1 MLKKIALTS
10 IALLL
15 AGAVFAPAA
24 NATGPAAT
32 VVSVSSPEQVA
43 GPFPSGLLV
52 DVTADGRSL
61 LYYRLAPRTD
71 LPGFFWYQP
80 FVRNLTTG
88 AEVLLS
94 TQDVTGFQSGTG
106 APRVAQDSFT
116 ADGTKVLFSGPNGR
130 LDASLA
136 KPRSNDLGVYV
147 RNLITGDNQLV
158 DVSTAGVGANRNSDP
173 NGISSDGRYVV
184 FSSEAI
190 NLVTNP
196 VGFDPTN
203 ASILFYYSTYIRDL
217 VTGVT
222 REVAPGAQ
230 YFDGVSGTTLGGS
243 SFRAMSP
250 NGRFIVVA
258 HRGATWIY
266 DVEADIYERFTLTGG
281 DLQSRVWDISDDG
294 RLVAFTSRQM
304 FSSDDSTAAHDA
316 YVIDR
321 STGST
326 TFISRSTDGID
337 GLPICGFAVCH
348 SRTGAISDLR
358 FVGSDGLVAFSS
370 QDRLVAEDPAAAR
383 PLDYYVRDT
392 VSRTTMLV
400 SSAPAGPN
408 AYVTSDIVTTDSG
421 DAILFRTRTA
431 ESGAPATF
439 WRVDIARTPADA
451 VPPVVTGSADFAP
464 NANGWSPL
472 GTTITWASVDP
483 EPSSGTATVPAPTVV
498 ATEGEN
504 QTITS
509 EPSCDPAGNCSTG
522 TFSIS
527 VDATPP
533 LLSAST
539 SQSPSTAAGWFTT
552 DVEFTWSCSDS
563 LSGIDG
569 SCPEAT
575 VVGGEGEGLTTSATV
590 SDRAGN
596 SASATSEPVRID
608 RTAPVTDVTAPEGW
622 TNQSVTLDL
631 VATDN
636 LSGVAQ
642 TFARVDGGE
651 TQEVV
656 TVTIAGQGSH
666 TVEYWSVDNAG
677 NIESVK
683 TATVWLE
690 FDGPD
695 VVASVSPQPNA
706 AGWNNSPVTITTVCS
721 DALSGI
727 TACSGAITLNND
739 GANQTVQVSG
749 TDGAGNTSSLSV
761 TVNIDSESPLV
772 EVVGASSNGVYPLES
787 APSPTC
793 STSDVTSGVATPA
806 ALTLSRA
813 INGVYTVQCDG
824 ATDAADNA
832 AESLSFTYRVVPSE
846 QSLLALTY
854 AYIDQGKATNKRGAK
869 TSVAVLLRVNPCAYI
884 SRVMALQSS
893 GTLTSAQASELI
905 YWARVLSPTCTS

>member
-15 AGAVFAPAA
+15 AGAAFPPAA

-43 GPFPSGLLV
+43 GPYPSGLLV
-52 DVTADGRSL
+52 DVSPDGESIL
-61 LYYRLAPRTD
+61 HFRLMPRTD
-71 LPGFFWYQP
+71 LPGFFWLQP

-106 APRVAQDSFT
+106 TPRVAQDSFT

-136 KPRSNDLGVYV
+136 KPRSNDMGVYV

-217 VTGVT
+217 ATGVT
-222 REVAPGAQ
+222 REVAPGDQ
-230 YFDGVSGTTLGGS
+230 YFDGVSGRTLGGS

-250 NGRFIVVA
+250 NGRFVVVA
-258 HRGATWIY
+258 HRGSTWIY
-266 DVEADIYERFTLTGG
+266 DVEADVYERFTLTGG

-294 RLVAFTSRQM
+294 RLVAFTTLNRL
-304 FSSDDSTAAHDA
+304 SSDDAPFGMDA
-316 YVIDR
+316 YVLDR
-321 STGST
+321 STGAT
-326 TFISRSTDGID
+326 AFVSRSTDGVD
-337 GLPICGFAVCH
+337 GTQICGFAICH
-348 SRTGAISDLR
+348 GRGYEMADVRL
-358 FVGSDGLVAFSS
+358 VGDEGLVAFRTLE
-370 QDRLVAEDPAAAR
+370 RLVAGDPAAAR
-383 PLDYYVRDT
+383 PLDYYLRDT
-392 VSRTTMLV
+392 ASGTTMLI
-400 SSAPAGPN
+400 SGAPAGPN
-408 AYVTSDIVTTDSG
+408 AYVTSDIVTTDAG
-421 DAILFRTRTA
+421 DAILFQTRTA
-431 ESGAPATF
+431 ASGAPSTF
-439 WRVDIARTPADA
+439 WRVDIARMPADA

-483 EPSSGTATVPAPTVV
+483 EPSSGTPTVPAPTIV
-498 ATEGEN
+498 ATEGED

-552 DVEFTWSCSDS
+552 DVEFSWSCSDS

-569 SCPEAT
+569 SCPEPSI
-575 VVGGEGEGLTTSATV
+575 VGGEGEGLTKSATV

-651 TQEVV
+651 AQEVA
-656 TVTIAGQGSH
+656 TVTIGGQGSH
-666 TVEYWSVDNAG
+666 TVEYWSVDSAG

-761 TVNIDSESPLV
+761 TVNIDSETPLV
-772 EVVGASSNGVYPLES
+772 EVVGASNNGVYPLES
-787 APSPTC
+787 APTPTC
-793 STSDVTSGVATPA
+793 STSDVTSGVASVAT
-806 ALTLSRA
+806 LTLERNL
-813 INGVYTVQCDG
+813 NGVYTVRCDG
-824 ATDAADNA
+824 ARDAADNA
-832 AESLSFTYRVVPSE
+832 APELSFNYRVVPSE

-854 AYIDQGKATNKRGAK
+854 AYIDQGNGTNKRGAK
-869 TSVAVLLRVNPCAYI
+869 TSVAVLLRVNTCAYI
-884 SRVMALQSS
+884 TRVMALQSS
-893 GTLTSAQASELI
+893 GTLTSTQASELI